1 MRTGSIAK
9 SGLALVLSGVSIGL
23 IWLGGKVLDDATQR
37 AASTFEIQRGGI
49 LLHSGLLAL
58 AGAVFASI
66 LMIRAKRDRRFGYLV
81 AAAVIPAI
89 VATLPFL
96 FLWNVF
102 EFQRTWLRWTFS
114 PEIRAV
120 SAFAVGALIAH
131 ILWRATGPAR
141 PEEPS

>member
-9 SGLALVLSGVSIGL
+9 YGLAFVLSGVSIGL
-23 IWLGGKVLDDATQR
+23 MWLGANVLEDAARR
-37 AASTFEIQRGGI
+37 ASSTFEIPREGL
-49 LLHSGLLAL
+49 LLHAGLSAL
-58 AGAVFASI
+58 AGAVFAPI

-96 FLWNVF
+96 FLWNVL
-102 EFQRTWLRWTFS
+102 EFGGTWFRWTFS

-120 SAFAVGALIAH
+120 SAFAVGALLAH
-131 ILWRATGPAR
+131 ILWRAIGPTR